1 MSEHEGSAARV
12 VYDHEVDEPHL
23 GGRRRAVADW
33 GVGEEIFDHMPRRR
47 FRGNDSHRRDHHPR
61 ERRNRVEPAAADE
74 PRERRFEPAAEPRQ
88 RRFEPAEE
96 PRQRRFE
103 PAEEPRQR
111 RFEPAVEEP
120 KQRRSDPAAAEPRAR
135 RSEPATD
142 EPSLPDPA
150 ADPQPADVSPIAPI
164 ELAPDPVAERPH
176 DGRRTVVIRGRG
188 TEREWT
194 PRVRPPRTV
203 GERIGPR
210 PDRLAA
216 WAVALGMLLILIAIL
231 TAHG

>member
-1 MSEHEGSAARV
+1 MSEHEGSAARA
-12 VYDHEVDEPHL
+12 VYDHEVDDPRL

-61 ERRNRVEPAAADE
+61 ERRSRVDSAAADE
-74 PRERRFEPAAEPRQ
+74 SRERRFEPTV
-88 RRFEPAEE
+88 
-96 PRQRRFE
+96 
-103 PAEEPRQR
+103 EEPRQR
-111 RFEPAVEEP
+111 RFEPAVDEP
-120 KQRRSDPAAAEPRAR
+120 PERRFEPAA
-135 RSEPATD
+135 D
-142 EPSLPDPA
+142 EPSIPELA
-150 ADPQPADVSPIAPI
+150 ADPQPADASPVAPI
-164 ELAPDPVAERPH
+164 DLASDPIAERPPE
-176 DGRRTVVIRGRG
+176 GRRTVVIRGRG
-188 TEREWT
+188 AEREWT